1 MTPFQLFLFII
12 SAVVFYIFFKKLFS
26 EDYPKRGID
35 FEANRDDEQI
45 GGISRPDKIFSQP
58 TVQPT
63 RLEQLISM
71 ADESVQKDD
80 MVEAKKALESA
91 MIVDDSN
98 IDVISRYAF
107 VLNKMNDFVAAKE
120 QYLKVIELNPQ
131 DDMAH
136 ASLANILHQLGED
149 DNAFIHHNKSIEL
162 DAEYAPHYYNY
173 ANTHYDREE
182 YSAALKLYEKAYS
195 LDNDLVEAKEMI
207 DKLKS
212 SESL

>member
-35 FEANRDDEQI
+35 FEANKDDAQI

-63 RLEQLISM
+63 RIEQLLSM
-71 ADESVQKDD
+71 ADESVKNDD
-80 MVEAKKALESA
+80 LVEAKKALQSA
-91 MIVDDSN
+91 MIVDSEN
-98 IDVISRYAF
+98 IDVLSRYAY

-120 QYLKVIELNPQ
+120 QYQKVIELSPK

-136 ASLANILHQLGED
+136 ASLANVLHQLGED
-149 DNAFIHHNKSIEL
+149 DEALSHHEKSIEL
-162 DAEYAPHYYNY
+162 DPEYAPHYYNY
-173 ANTHYDREE
+173 ANTHYDKEE
-182 YSAALKLYEKAYS
+182 YTQALKLYEKALI
-195 LDNDLVEAKEMI
+195 LDSELVEAKEMI

-212 SESL
+212 SES